1 MKFIIIGIG
10 QFGRALALQLSDMG
24 FEVTILDEKESII
37 MELKDNVAYALVGD
51 ATDIRVLRQLE
62 LVDEDTYVIVA
73 VGEQFERNL
82 LIAAQLRELGVK
94 NLLSRSFNDLHAKV
108 LKLLGV
114 EDVFRVENVAAHQLA
129 SRFTNEGLMRLRRID
144 STHSLADVEL
154 PEEWIGKRLCD
165 VGLRA
170 DYRLNLLTV
179 RRGKARDLAAE
190 DVFAQPE
197 QPVIDMPDA
206 TMEFQQGDVLV
217 LFGKDSDLQK
227 FVAEFN
233 L

>member
-1 MKFIIIGIG
+1 MW
-10 QFGRALALQLSDMG
+10 RMPWWVMLQI
-24 FEVTILDEKESII
+24 F
-37 MELKDNVAYALVGD
+37 
-51 ATDIRVLRQLE
+51 QLE
-62 LVDEDTYVIVA
+62 LLGEDTYVIVC

-82 LIAAQLRELGVK
+82 LITAQLRELGVK

-129 SRFTNEGLMRLRRID
+129 SRFSNEGLMRMRRID
-144 STHSLADVEL
+144 STHSLADVQL

-165 VGLRA
+165 VGLRS

-179 RRGKARDLAAE
+179 RRGMARDMAAE

-206 TMEFQQGDVLV
+206 TMEFLKGDVLV

-227 FVAEFN
+227 FVAEFD

>member
-82 LIAAQLRELGVK
+82 LITAQLRELGVK

-206 TMEFQQGDVLV
+206 TLEFQQGDVLV

>member
-82 LIAAQLRELGVK
+82 LITAQLRELGVK

-154 PEEWIGKRLCD
+154 PEEWIGRRLCD